1 MEEVMKEQTN
11 SNKKITWAIIIGIII
26 VAAVLIIVL
35 KPFQKTEEFSP
46 SYVYFSNSASI
57 YKGEVGNDGL
67 VLNDGGY
74 VSINL
79 EKGQYGLYY
88 KINECPNP
96 SANFQ
101 YTYPDA
107 SGNEVSYDP
116 FKEKVITNAQGK
128 LEKVTMTEDEKVQA
142 VLKEKLYV
150 LSTENTDP
158 VHTTAIV
165 IDSVLN
171 FKAEG
176 MAKFLYN
183 AKCEG
188 SYVTLT
194 LYRMG

>member
-74 VSINL
+74 VSIDL
-79 EKGQYGLYY
+79 TKGQYGLYY
-88 KINECPNP
+88 KINECPNA
-96 SANFQ
+96 SANFK
-101 YTYPDA
+101 YSYPDA
-107 SGNEVSYDP
+107 TGKEVFYDP
-116 FKEKVITNAQGK
+116 FKEKVITNAQGV
-128 LEKVTMTEDEKVQA
+128 LQKVAMTEDEKVQA

-150 LSTENTDP
+150 LSTENTSP
-158 VHTTAIV
+158 VHSSALV

-171 FKAEG
+171 FEADG

-183 AKCEG
+183 AKCDG
-188 SYVTLT
+188 SYITLT
-194 LYRMG
+194 LYKMD